1 MDAFKR
7 QTNSVEKNVNILV
20 NGEDLEMYM
29 WYKSASCA
37 SLSLAMG
44 SSKVAI
50 TYNIHIYKHFTVC
63 RYFQI
68 YNFILHSQ

>member
-1 MDAFKR
+1 MDTSKR
-7 QTNSVEKNVNILV
+7 ETSSVEKNVSILV
-20 NGEDLEMYM
+20 NGEDLEMYI

-37 SLSLAMG
+37 SLPFAMG

-63 RYFQI
+63 EYFQI
-68 YNFILHSQ
+68 YNFI

>member
-1 MDAFKR
+1 MDIINASKKE
-7 QTNSVEKNVNILV
+7 TNSVEKNVSILV

-37 SLSLAMG
+37 SLPLVMD

-50 TYNIHIYKHFTVC
+50 TYNIHIYKHFAVC

-68 YNFILHSQ
+68 YNFI